1 MKDRY
6 IKAILSLLR
15 ENHEVDSVIA
25 GVRDVLTKRN
35 HERLFPSIMRG
46 VLRRLEDSVSGAGA
60 TVVVASQEELVR
72 NKQVITKLLASLEA
86 KDEPTVITDNSIIG
100 GVIVSNNYQ
109 RIDTSYKRALQSLYE
124 RVTK

>member
-6 IKAILSLLR
+6 ITAILSLLR
-15 ENHEVDSVIA
+15 EQHEVDSVIA
-25 GVRDVLTKRN
+25 GVRDVLVKRN

-46 VLRRLEDSVSGAGA
+46 VLRRLEDSVGGSDA
-60 TVVVASQEELVR
+60 TVVVASEAELER
-72 NKQVITKLLASLEA
+72 SKNVIKKLLASLDA
-86 KDEPTVITDNSIIG
+86 KQEPKVITDTTLIG

-109 RIDTSYKRALQSLYE
+109 RIDTSYKRALASLYE